1 MIKVFNFIKWITIVN
16 YKNSIDHLTSL
27 GINEVENK
35 NAAIKKSLNRFNLKN
50 MILYIKKL

>member
-1 MIKVFNFIKWITIVN
+1 MIKVFNFIKWITTVN
-16 YKNSIDHLTSL
+16 YKNSIDHLTSF

-50 MILYIKKL
+50 MILYIRKL